1 MNDGCYLILSG
12 FYVEDIPVLL
22 EKAKELGL
30 SEIER
35 KSDNNW
41 ACLIL
46 KTNQLLY
53 LLMTI
58 SEVFKEILDA
68 VNKGLHPT
76 IY

>member
-1 MNDGCYLILSG
+1 MFDVVLANINRNILLEDMNVFRSVMNDGCYLILSG

-46 KTNQLLY
+46 KN
-53 LLMTI
+53 
-58 SEVFKEILDA
+58 
-68 VNKGLHPT
+68 
-76 IY
+76 